1 MSLCSHLERVSK
13 GIVRWDVV
21 GESNLKKFF
30 FIYFYQSLF
39 IFMRAFLKAMSSTS
53 SDGRGTV
60 STETNDNAQPGKR
73 EMEMRFTWNSS
84 LGVAVVLAVFE
95 KWGWNENLVTERWN
109 KRGTFFLASRERSR
123 DESCLFYWFYFPLGS
138 DKKQKKTRKTGLKA
152 VCRVTQKFIGIEH
165 ARRLPLKRE

>member
-30 FIYFYQSLF
+30 LF
-39 IFMRAFLKAMSSTS
+39 ISINPYLFSCAHFLKRCHQQAAMAGAQSQQKQMTMLSRENERWKWDSREIHHSAWRWCWRCLRNGDETKIWWQSDETS
-53 SDGRGTV
+53 AEHFSWLRENV
-60 STETNDNAQPGKR
+60 R
-73 EMEMRFTWNSS
+73 EMK
-84 LGVAVVLAVFE
+84 VVCSIDFISRSAAT
-95 KWGWNENLVTERWN
+95 KN
-109 KRGTFFLASRERSR
+109 K
-123 DESCLFYWFYFPLGS
+123 
-138 DKKQKKTRKTGLKA
+138 KKTRKTGLKA